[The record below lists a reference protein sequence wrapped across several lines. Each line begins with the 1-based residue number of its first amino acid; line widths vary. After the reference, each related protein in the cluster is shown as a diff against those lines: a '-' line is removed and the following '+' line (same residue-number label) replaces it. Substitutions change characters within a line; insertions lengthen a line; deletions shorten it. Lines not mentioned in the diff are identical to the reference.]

1 MLRHVGWPATADSVS
16 FSAAPATTVFGFEP
30 AAAYGVWY
38 SQVGPG
44 DPHFMLRRLSAFSGC
59 ARGGYQYPCER

>member
-1 MLRHVGWPATADSVS
+1 MARNGRFGLLLGSPGYYQR
-16 FSAAPATTVFGFEP
+16 FGFEP

-44 DPHFMLRRLSAFSGC
+44 DPHFMLRRLSAFSDC